1 MKNEDMKLKT
11 ILNEKKE
18 AIATSPNTNMTLHYD
33 PQFNEIGE
41 SGKPEFSY
49 TISISS
55 TGGKDFNRVVSG
67 KEEEQK
73 MAEAVKL
80 ELRRAL
86 RKFDAR
92 VALINEKYNIKA
104 V

>member
-1 MKNEDMKLKT
+1 MKLKT

-33 PQFNEIGE
+33 PQFSEIGDE
-41 SGKPEFSY
+41 TGKPEFSY

-55 TGGKDFNRVVSG
+55 TGGKDFSRVVSG

-92 VALINEKYNIKA
+92 VAEINEKYNIKA

>member
-1 MKNEDMKLKT
+1 MKNMKLKT

-33 PQFNEIGE
+33 PQFSEMGE
-41 SGKPEFSY
+41 NGKPELNY
-49 TISISS
+49 RISISS
-55 TGGKDFNRVVSG
+55 TGGKEFNRTVAS

-73 MAEAVKL
+73 LAEAVKL

-92 VALINEKYNIKA
+92 VAQINEKYNIKA